1 VLSGRKEIFMRYGL
15 PGIVG
20 ITRRAYRTVS
30 KKNRGELREDINWLW
45 GWVGIAGLWFIGHV
59 VLAISN
65 LF

>member
-1 VLSGRKEIFMRYGL
+1 MRYGL

-20 ITRRAYRTVS
+20 TARRAYRTVS